1 MFFNNFNPINGHES
15 HLLQMALTDP
25 SDVNVLAG
33 GSAGSISQ
41 NIADQFVPEV
51 WGDAILSVF
60 QQTIMMNSLG
70 INLSSNVSSAGD
82 VIHLPH
88 IGTPALQAVTHGE
101 EIAVDIS
108 GSDTSAQTDLTIDQY
123 NVSSVYVPDI
133 TRVQSSYDLM
143 SIYVKQLAY
152 ANARGFDNFLH
163 YQVANNFKGLFR
175 SATGAVGADPNTSMH
190 VVTTGSVLGQA
201 NLTSLMALIL
211 GETGSTDGWHLV
223 LSPDMYSSLNALT
236 DYAQGTQA
244 TLGESFGRTG
254 NAGAILGMP
263 VWIAQSPYMGSAGG
277 GTDVAAVEGKGI
289 LSVQALDS
297 DAAQQEDIVYGYAI
311 HESALY
317 YAFSKQA
324 KITASYRHAY
334 LSTLVTCES
343 AYGGA
348 FRNTDADGNRRC
360 FALIDYKAS

>member
-1 MFFNNFNPINGHES
+1 
-15 HLLQMALTDP
+15 MAYSGDP
-25 SDVNVLAG
+25 SNVNVHSG
-33 GSAGSISQ
+33 GTGKSAYP
-41 NIADQFVPEV
+41 IADQFVPEV
-51 WGDAILSVF
+51 WGESILDVF
-60 QQTIMMNSLG
+60 QQTIMMNNMG
-70 INLSSNVSSAGD
+70 VNLSSNVSKAGD

-88 IGTPALQAVTHGE
+88 IGVPSLEAVTHGA
-101 EIAVDIS
+101 EIAADVT
-108 GSDTSAQTDLTIDQY
+108 GAGTETQTDLTIDQY

-133 TRVQSSYDLM
+133 TSVQSSYDLV
-143 SIYVKQLAY
+143 SIYAKQLAY
-152 ANARGFDNFLH
+152 ANARGFDNFMH

-175 SATGAVGADPNTSMH
+175 NATGAVGADANNSMH
-190 VVTTGSVLGQA
+190 IVTTGSALGQA

-236 DYAQGTQA
+236 SYSQGTQA
-244 TLGESFGRTG
+244 TLGAEFGRTG

-263 VWIAQSPYMGSAGG
+263 VWVAQSPYMGSAGG
-277 GTDVAAVEGKGI
+277 GTDVGADATKGI
-289 LSVQALDS
+289 LTVQALDS
-297 DAAQQEDIVYGYAI
+297 SGSTQEDIVYGYAI

-317 YAFSKQA
+317 YAFSREA

-360 FALIDYKAS
+360 FALIDYKAA

>member
-1 MFFNNFNPINGHES
+1 
-15 HLLQMALTDP
+15 MAFSGDP
-25 SDVNVLAG
+25 TNVNVHSG
-33 GSAGSISQ
+33 GTGKSAYP
-41 NIADQFVPEV
+41 IADQFVPEV
-51 WGDAILSVF
+51 WGQAILDVF
-60 QQTIMMNSLG
+60 QQTIMMDNLG
-70 INLSSNVSSAGD
+70 VNLSTDVSQHGD

-88 IGTPALQAVTHGE
+88 IGVPSLQAVTHGE
-101 EIAVDIS
+101 EIAADITGS
-108 GSDTSAQTDLTIDQY
+108 GTETQTDLTLDQY

-133 TRVQSSYDLM
+133 TKVQSSYDLL
-143 SIYVKQLAY
+143 SIYAKQLAY
-152 ANARGFDNFLH
+152 ANARGFDNFMH

-175 SATGAVGADPNTSMH
+175 SATGAVGADANTSMH
-190 VVTTGSVLGQA
+190 VVTTGSTLGQG

-211 GETGSTDGWHLV
+211 GETGGTDGWHLV

-236 DYAQGTQA
+236 SYSQGTQA
-244 TLGESFGRTG
+244 TLGAEFGRTG

-263 VWIAQSPYMGSAGG
+263 VWIAQSPYMGSASG
-277 GTDVAAVEGKGI
+277 GTDVGADPTKGI
-289 LSVQALDS
+289 LAVQALDS
-297 DAAQQEDIVYGYAI
+297 DASQQEDIVYGYAI

-317 YAFSKQA
+317 FAFSQQA
-324 KITASYRHAY
+324 KMTASYRHAY